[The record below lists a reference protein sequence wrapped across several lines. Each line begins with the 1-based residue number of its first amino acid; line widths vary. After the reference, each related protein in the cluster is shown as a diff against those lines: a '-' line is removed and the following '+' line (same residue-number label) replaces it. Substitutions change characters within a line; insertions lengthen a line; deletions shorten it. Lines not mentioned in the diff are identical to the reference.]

1 MKTPQY
7 YVDLLT
13 HMSVNKS
20 KSMSAPHKAIMLL
33 TIIDM
38 IEAGEISSPY
48 IPINTSLKENF
59 KRVWDANVPSNSG
72 YQPKMSYPFFYL
84 SSSPFWEL
92 VKSAS
97 HQGQT
102 EYSSMA
108 PLERD
113 YSGAIIDVGL
123 FRLMKDSTTRDEIK
137 TLLKSVYLGHNNSPS
152 RVMGVATLI
161 ALICS
166 VA

>member
-1 MKTPQY
+1 
-7 YVDLLT
+7 
-13 HMSVNKS
+13 MSVNKNKS
-20 KSMSAPHKAIMLL
+20 KRAPHKAILLL

-48 IPINTSLKENF
+48 IQITDSFKDNF
-59 KRVWDANVPSNSG
+59 MRVWNVNVPGRSG
-72 YQPKMSYPFFYL
+72 YEPRLSYPFFHL

-92 VKSAS
+92 VKKTSY
-97 HQGQT
+97 QGQT

-113 YSGAIIDVGL
+113 YSGAIIDVSL
-123 FRLMKDSTTRDEIK
+123 FRLMKNPIARDEIK
-137 TLLKSVYLGHNNSPS
+137 MLLKSAYLGNDSTPS
-152 RVMGVATLI
+152 SLTGIATLI
-161 ALICS
+161 AIICA